1 MNKTTLIGI
10 SMVALL
16 AAGIGGYA
24 LSEGGHDHGTK
35 PHAEGDG
42 HDHGAEREGHAHAD
56 GEEEE
61 ESDIHLSAAQIA
73 AAGIT
78 LAPAQAGDVAA
89 EVRVSGTLVED
100 ADRLAHVTT
109 RLPGVVAELH
119 KRLGDPVAAGEV
131 LAVLDSRELAD
142 AKADYLAA
150 LKREALAAANGKR
163 EEELWRKRISAEQ
176 DYLDARTTAQTE
188 RIALDSAR
196 QRLAALGLS
205 AAEIAALPGQDP
217 RSLARLE
224 LRTPIAGRVTGR
236 NAVRG
241 ELVAADQELFTIAD
255 LSRVWVDI
263 PVYRDDMAQVRDGQ
277 MVYLTGPGGRQ
288 GQGRL
293 IFASPTIDPAT
304 GAARAVAELDNPDGV
319 WRPGDFVS
327 GMISAGGTPAAVT
340 VPAEAL
346 QTLAGK
352 DVVFVHDG
360 DGFQPRAVSIGRRNS
375 RVVEITDGLYE
386 GETIAAAKSFVLK
399 AVASRGAASHSH
411 SH

>member
-10 SMVALL
+10 SVVALL

-24 LSEGGHDHGTK
+24 LSEGGHDHGAK

-42 HDHGAEREGHAHAD
+42 HEHGAEKPGHAHD
-56 GEEEE
+56 EGEEDG
-61 ESDIHLSAAQIA
+61 DIHLNAAQIA
-73 AAGIT
+73 AAGIS
-78 LAPAQAGDVAA
+78 LVSADAGDVAA
-89 EVRVSGTLVED
+89 EVRVSGTVVED
-100 ADRLAHVTT
+100 ADRLAHLTT

-119 KRLGDPVAAGEV
+119 KRLGEPVAAGDL

-142 AKADYLAA
+142 AKADYLAT

-176 DYLDARTTAQTE
+176 DYLGAKTTAQTE

-205 AAEIAALPGQDP
+205 AAEISALPGQDP

-224 LRTPIAGRVTGR
+224 LRAPIAGRVTGR

-241 ELVAADQELFTIAD
+241 ELVAADKELFTIAD
-255 LSRVWVDI
+255 LSRVWVEI
-263 PVYRDDMAQVRDGQ
+263 PLYREDMGQVRDGQ
-277 MVYLTGPGGRQ
+277 MVHLTGPAGRTAS
-288 GQGRL
+288 GRL

-304 GAARAVAELDNPDGV
+304 GAARAVAALDNADGG

-327 GMISAGGTPAAVT
+327 GTIAAGGTPAAVT
-340 VPAEAL
+340 VPAEAV

-352 DVVFVHDG
+352 QVVFVHDG

-375 RVVEITDGLYE
+375 RVVEITDGLSA
-386 GETIAAAKSFVLK
+386 GETVAAAKSFVLK
-399 AVASRGAASHSH
+399 AEASRAAAEHSH